1 MTTFLRNLAI
11 ALIVMLIT
19 VLAWLTDPG
28 KPEPCATVNDD
39 VAATLLAN
47 TEDSEAMMTVPLVCV
62 HNVSH
67 SRKHQNPNQAS
78 SQITQQSQKLPINKI
93 IRTSVALGIV

>member
-28 KPEPCATVNDD
+28 EPDPCATVNDDD
-39 VAATLLAN
+39 VAATLLAD
-47 TEDSEAMMTVPLVCV
+47 TEDSDAMMT
-62 HNVSH
+62 
-67 SRKHQNPNQAS
+67 R
-78 SQITQQSQKLPINKI
+78 
-93 IRTSVALGIV
+93 ALGVRAQCEPKSPAPEPESSKQLDHTIESETPDQ